1 MIIDLNAERDKRSAP
16 DVERQN
22 RPIRPANVRIP
33 LRLQDRQ
40 RILVPT
46 KEQPMKAKKIAEKLQ
61 GFVDCAKDEGET
73 VIIAKTEWLSTLVTD
88 YNRQSELLEEARNII
103 ENAYLSTPSRKAFL
117 AKTARSALLPTPEA
131 EPVGWFLPSDTEG
144 YLHVA
149 AMFEGKPGTVPLY
162 AHPPKPEP
170 HDGLAAENARL
181 SEALKSVV
189 VTCLGQLYTVVS

>member
-1 MIIDLNAERDKRSAP
+1 
-16 DVERQN
+16 
-22 RPIRPANVRIP
+22 
-33 LRLQDRQ
+33 
-40 RILVPT
+40 
-46 KEQPMKAKKIAEKLQ
+46 MKAKKIAEKLQ

-131 EPVGWFLPSDTEG
+131 EP
-144 YLHVA
+144 
-149 AMFEGKPGTVPLY
+149 
-162 AHPPKPEP
+162 